1 MIIFSVKS
9 NTGRI
14 IFGYLIDRASKKMTS
29 FTNSPK
35 TGANSDIIN
44 WLDIHSVI
52 DLLPW
57 GERGRKYIS
66 RELCDL
72 FHILYLL
79 FVATVCLDIITSSA
93 PYRQIYHLPLDSYSF
108 FNTSRGYIWK
118 FYRPIIIINNLV
130 VCPNHSV
137 YEPSLQGA
145 HLLARLLAGAQINP
159 QRVNR
164 LTWDGPIWCCGK

>member
-1 MIIFSVKS
+1 
-9 NTGRI
+9 
-14 IFGYLIDRASKKMTS
+14 MTS

-72 FHILYLL
+72 FYLLYLL

-137 YEPSLQGA
+137 YEPLLQGA
-145 HLLARLLAGAQINP
+145 HLLARRSSNQPTKGESISNMGRTDLVLRKVVSEVLLTVGSYMS
-159 QRVNR
+159 
-164 LTWDGPIWCCGK
+164 